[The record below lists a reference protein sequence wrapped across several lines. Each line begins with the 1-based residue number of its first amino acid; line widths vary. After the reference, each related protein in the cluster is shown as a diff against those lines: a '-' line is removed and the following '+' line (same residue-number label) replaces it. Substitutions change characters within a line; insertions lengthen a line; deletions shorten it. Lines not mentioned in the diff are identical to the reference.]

1 MRQRNL
7 INEVKVLLKQFSK
20 KLSYRVSEKKSSVF
34 SLSLCRYS
42 VWLRDGVVELR
53 VDLLALF
60 QAVQLVIGGA
70 SRGPSVMEM
79 HRVRGLTRPGAV
91 VQKQRPPSIQDT
103 VPVEWGDVNNGRDGA
118 APLQPTLELGLAL
131 HCSLLDNIAQPCQDY
146 GVHLEHAPFI
156 ALTYR

>member
-1 MRQRNL
+1 M
-7 INEVKVLLKQFSK
+7 
-20 KLSYRVSEKKSSVF
+20 SS
-34 SLSLCRYS
+34 SLCRYS

-60 QAVQLVIGGA
+60 QALQLVIGGS
-70 SRGPSVMEM
+70 SRGPSLMEM

-91 VQKQRPPSIQDT
+91 VQKQRPPSLQDT
-103 VPVEWGDVNNGRDGA
+103 VPVVWGEVNEGRDGA

-131 HCSLLDNIAQPCQDY
+131 HCSLVDNIAQPCQNY